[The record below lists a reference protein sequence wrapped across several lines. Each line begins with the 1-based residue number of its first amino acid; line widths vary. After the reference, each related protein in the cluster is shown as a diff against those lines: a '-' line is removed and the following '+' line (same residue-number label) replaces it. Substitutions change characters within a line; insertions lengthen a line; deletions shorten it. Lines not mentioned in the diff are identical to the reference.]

1 MIIRTISSQLRKY
14 KRGMIA
20 VTVLA
25 FLFSASTDAWLSLV
39 AGQQSTIT
47 PASSAD
53 SGWGREAIGHVQEY
67 VAAISPIAN
76 ANACGMGASSCF
88 KCHNG
93 IRAIAPK
100 MDAKTAPWHVNHE
113 SVNGDCVGCH
123 KGNERLIKKEL
134 AHTGL
139 IKDPRTRVADT
150 CDTCHKSG
158 NSAELNKRYL

>member
-1 MIIRTISSQLRKY
+1 MIIRTITSQLRKY

-39 AGQQSTIT
+39 AGQESTIT
-47 PASSAD
+47 AASSAD
-53 SGWGREAIGHVQEY
+53 SGWGREAIVNVQEY

-150 CDTCHKSG
+150 CDNCHKSG

>member
-39 AGQQSTIT
+39 AGQESTIT
-47 PASSAD
+47 AASSAD

-139 IKDPRTRVADT
+139 IKDPRMRVADT
-150 CDTCHKSG
+150 CDTCH
-158 NSAELNKRYL
+158 